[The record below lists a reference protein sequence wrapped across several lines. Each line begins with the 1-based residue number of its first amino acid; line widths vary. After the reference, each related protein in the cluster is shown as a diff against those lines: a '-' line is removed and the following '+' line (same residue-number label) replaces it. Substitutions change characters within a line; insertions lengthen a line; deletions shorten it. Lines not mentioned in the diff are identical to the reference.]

1 MTWPTKTDFADGD
14 VLTAAQVNN
23 IGTNLNEA
31 DPTGITDGYVLTADG
46 AGGMGWELP
55 GGGWTLISSDNQT
68 GVSLTDYTISSLPQ
82 TYKSLL
88 LVWRMGESTTATPML
103 RWNGLTSN
111 YWYSGTVRNS
121 NLGNT
126 FASNGIYLNGASGS
140 GGGTFPWTGQVFFP
154 NYTNSYEK
162 YVCMYASQWSAGYAT
177 NGVGTRTGSGATLN
191 SLTLL
196 FTSGN
201 IANIS
206 YELYGL

>member
-1 MTWPTKTDFADGD
+1 MTWPTKTDFVDGD
-14 VLTAAQVNN
+14 VLTASQVNN

-55 GGGWTLISSDNQT
+55 GGGWTLISSDTQT

-88 LVWRMGESTTATPML
+88 LVFGLKESTTATPML
-103 RWNGLTSN
+103 RWNASTTN
-111 YWYSGTVRNS
+111 YWYSGTFQNN

-126 FASNGIYLNGASGS
+126 IGSNGIYLNGASAS
-140 GGGTFPWTGQVFFP
+140 GGATFPWTGQVFFP
-154 NYTNSYEK
+154 NYTNSVEK
-162 YVCMYASQWSAGYAT
+162 YVCMYVSQHSSNRAT
-177 NGVGTRTGSGATLN
+177 NGVGTRTAAGATLN

-196 FTSGN
+196 FTTGN
-201 IANIS
+201 IANIT